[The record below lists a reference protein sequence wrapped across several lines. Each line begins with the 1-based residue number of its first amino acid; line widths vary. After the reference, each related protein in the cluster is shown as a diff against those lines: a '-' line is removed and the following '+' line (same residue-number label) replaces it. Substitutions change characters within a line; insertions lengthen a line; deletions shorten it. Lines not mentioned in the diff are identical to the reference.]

1 MATWK
6 LDSAHSGVTFTV
18 KHMMFAKVHGSFQ
31 KLTGE
36 LQFDAAAPHKASV
49 EATIE
54 VGSVATQEAQRDAH
68 LKGPDFFDVEK
79 YPSITFKSK
88 QIQGKGDKLQV
99 VGDLTLHGVTREV
112 TLETEVASSELK
124 DPYGQIRIAASATT
138 RINRRDFGLTWNA
151 ALEAGGVLVG
161 EDVQITIDAAFIKQ
175 A

>member
-36 LQFDAAAPHKASV
+36 LRFDAATPHSATV
-49 EATIE
+49 EASIE
-54 VGSVATQEAQRDAH
+54 AGSIATQEAQRDAH
-68 LKGPDFFDVEK
+68 LKGADFFDVEK
-79 YPSITFKSK
+79 YPLITFKSK
-88 QIQGKGDKLQV
+88 RVSCKGDKLQV
-99 VGDLTLHGVTREV
+99 VGDLTLHGVTREG
-112 TLETEVASSELK
+112 TLETEVAASELK

-161 EDVQITIDAAFIKQ
+161 EEVQIAIDAAFIKQ

>member
-6 LDSAHSGVTFTV
+6 LDSAHSSVTFTV

-31 KLTGE
+31 RFTGE
-36 LQFDAAAPHKASV
+36 LRFEASTPHG
-49 EATIE
+49 ATIE
-54 VGSVATQEAQRDAH
+54 ASIEAASIATQESQRDAH
-68 LKGPDFFDVEK
+68 LRGPDFFDVEK
-79 YPSITFKSK
+79 YPHITFKSK
-88 QIQGKGDKLQV
+88 RVSGTGSKLQV
-99 VGDLTLHGVTREV
+99 MGDLTLHGVTREV

-124 DPYGQIRIAASATT
+124 DPYGQIRIAASAIT

-161 EDVQITIDAAFIKQ
+161 EEVQITIDAAFIKQ